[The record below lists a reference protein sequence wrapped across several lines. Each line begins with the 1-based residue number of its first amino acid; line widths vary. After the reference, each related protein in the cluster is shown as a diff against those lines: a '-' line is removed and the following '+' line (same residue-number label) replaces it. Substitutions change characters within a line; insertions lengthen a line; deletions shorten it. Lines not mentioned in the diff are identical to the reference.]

1 MNKNDIVQSYC
12 STLMDHNKQLLLLL
26 NIDDQDSI
34 KKGILAL
41 VSKNNDILSLLIKKS
56 SPKINTTKDEIL

>member
-56 SPKINTTKDEIL
+56 SPKTNTTKDEIL